1 MKPIV
6 IFTATYNH
14 PDQLREL
21 YKSLLNQEKKEFSWV
36 IVDDGSGPE
45 TEEVCREIQKEK
57 LLDVFVMKQE
67 NSGKGRATNTAIDVL
82 TPEVE
87 FFAVIDDDEVLSPSA
102 VDVIWKYAETYR
114 DSDCVAMNFCRRDE
128 KGGIAPAPYVDQDY
142 FMSVQEHISRKRTT
156 GGYIGYFVKKLG
168 GVRFTIYKGE
178 RYIAPSTLMMKATA
192 KNQRLLWCRE
202 IIGTTEFLEGGITKQ
217 GRRLKVKSPNGMV
230 EYCGLMQGNG
240 SSFFNRLKYSAM
252 GYAYASI
259 GGKNVQGNEYL
270 KAFSKIAYLPGIALG
285 AYWKK
290 KFVK

>member
-1 MKPIV
+1 MKKIV
-6 IFTATYNH
+6 ILTATYNH
-14 PDQLREL
+14 PQKLREL
-21 YKSLLNQEKKEFSWV
+21 YESLLQQEDKEFSWV

-57 LLDVFVMKQE
+57 LLDVLVMKQE
-67 NSGKGRATNTAIDVL
+67 NSGKGKATNTGIDAL
-82 TPEVE
+82 TPEAE
-87 FFAVIDDDEVLSPSA
+87 FFAVIDDDEVLAPNA
-102 VDVIWKYAETYR
+102 VEIIRKYTEAYGA
-114 DSDCVAMNFCRRDE
+114 SDCAAINFCRRNE
-128 KGGIAPAPYVDQDY
+128 KGEITPIPYIDKDY
-142 FMSVQEHISRKRTT
+142 FMSVQEHISQKRMT

-168 GVRFTIYKGE
+168 DARFSVYENEK
-178 RYIAPSTLMMKATA
+178 YIAPSTLMMKATA

-230 EYCGLMQGNG
+230 EYCGLMQGSG

-259 GGKNVQGNEYL
+259 GGKNVRGNEYL

-285 AYWKK
+285 AYWKR